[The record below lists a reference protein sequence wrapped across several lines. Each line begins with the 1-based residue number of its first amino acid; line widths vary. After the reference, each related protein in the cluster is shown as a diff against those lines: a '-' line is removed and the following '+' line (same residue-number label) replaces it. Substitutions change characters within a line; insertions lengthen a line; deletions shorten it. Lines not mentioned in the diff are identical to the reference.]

1 MSTPNGTPTLTSA
14 VNLKLGCMADGSD
27 SHAICADRPRRQST
41 MFLGKEFFLDAA
53 TKRRIQWAQRA
64 IGIITFFAVLCYIVG
79 ESFGHHGF
87 RIGTIACSV
96 IGLLS
101 FVPLFYNNMS
111 FVMMRRLLKEPNIII
126 IIMLT
131 VCNLAIDIGR
141 PADSFSLLYSFVYL
155 ICVYLFILI
164 DVVVSKSRYLMICLG
179 FLFVMVNLYNLYINT
194 FGDSN
199 NGVVLLEYHIQDNSY
214 TIMKRSTKQ
223 SIYLQVLL
231 FSANGICTTFVD
243 KSMMRMV
250 FATGHI
256 YKSTGTASEE
266 IEDERF
272 SLAIKHEGTKKK
284 LVEVI

>member
-1 MSTPNGTPTLTSA
+1 
-14 VNLKLGCMADGSD
+14 MADGSD
-27 SHAICADRPRRQST
+27 SRHCADRPRRQST

-64 IGIITFFAVLCYIVG
+64 IGSITFFAVLCYIVG

-87 RIGTIACSV
+87 RIVLLFSV

-101 FVPLFYNNMS
+101 FIPLFYNNMS

-141 PADSFSLLYSFVYL
+141 PADSFSLPYSFVYL

-164 DVVVSKSRYLMICLG
+164 DVVVSKSRYLMIGVGMLY
-179 FLFVMVNLYNLYINT
+179 VVVSLYNLYSNT

-272 SLAIKHEGTKKK
+272 SLAIKHEGTKKNWSRSYTNILIIVLTSQIK
-284 LVEVI
+284 LIITYTV